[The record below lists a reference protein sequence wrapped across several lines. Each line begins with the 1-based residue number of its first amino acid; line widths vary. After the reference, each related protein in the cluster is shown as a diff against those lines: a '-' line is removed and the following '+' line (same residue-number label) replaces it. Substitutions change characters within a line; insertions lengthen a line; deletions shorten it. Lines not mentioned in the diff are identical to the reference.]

1 MDIRFK
7 NNIIQNSSVVARD
20 IKRGEV
26 LLVNYRRRDVLLL
39 NFVGGF
45 LWSLCA
51 KPRSATF
58 LIKKLQQKYNI
69 SYGQANKDLVV
80 FFSYLLK
87 EDFIVSFSK
96 KRNRKKVFPEFSDE
110 LWDQIQPIA
119 QKKQFPALAEIAVTE
134 NCNLS
139 CVHCYVDKTGELQ
152 LSFQEIKRI
161 IDQLAQAGCFF
172 ITFTGG
178 EPFLRKDFLDII
190 KYARDK
196 EFSVDILSNGNLITA
211 SIAKKLA
218 EMNIS
223 RVQISIYSAIP
234 KVHDSV
240 TRINGSFEKS
250 KKAIKF
256 LHNNKIKVHIACLI
270 MSLNFPTY
278 KTVKSLVKKMSVT
291 WSISYPVRARHSG
304 EKDTYA
310 LRIRKEQLK
319 KLLLENKKQ
328 LCQRFL
334 KEKNEPVC
342 HAGSAI
348 CFISA
353 NGNLNPCILFPLK
366 LGNLKKEK
374 LSDIWKNSNI
384 LKKFRKVKIS
394 DFINCKTCKFLEFC
408 RLCPGINYL
417 EEGDI
422 LKPAKIDCQLA
433 KVVGRILNKKDK
445 RV

>member
-1 MDIRFK
+1 MDIKFK
-7 NNIIQNSSVVARD
+7 NNIIQNPSVVARN
-20 IKRGEV
+20 IGKGETLLANYERRNV
-26 LLVNYRRRDVLLL
+26 LLVN
-39 NFVGGF
+39 FVGAF

-51 KPRSATF
+51 EPRNATF
-58 LIKKLQQKYNI
+58 LIRKLQQKYSI
-69 SYGQANKDLVV
+69 SYNQAKNDSAV

-87 EDFIVSFSK
+87 ENFIVSFSK
-96 KRNRKKVFPEFSDE
+96 KKNRKKVFPEFSDE

-139 CVHCYVDKTGELQ
+139 CVHCYVEKTGEPQ

-190 KYARDK
+190 KYTREKD
-196 EFSVDILSNGNLITA
+196 FSVDILSNGNLITA
-211 SIAKKLA
+211 SVAKKLA

-223 RVQISIYSAIP
+223 RAQISIYSAIP

-270 MSLNFPTY
+270 MSLNFSTY
-278 KTVKSLVKKMSVT
+278 KTVRSLAKKMGVT
-291 WSISYPVRARHSG
+291 WSISYPARARHSG
-304 EKDTYA
+304 EKDTYS

-328 LCQRFL
+328 FCQHFL
-334 KEKNEPVC
+334 REKKEPVC

-353 NGNLNPCILFPLK
+353 NGDLNPCVLFPLK

-374 LSDIWKNSNI
+374 LGDIWENSNI
-384 LKKFRKVKIS
+384 LKKFRNVKIS
-394 DFINCKTCKFLEFC
+394 DFVNCKNCKFLEFC
-408 RLCPGINYL
+408 RLCPGMNYL

-422 LKPAKIDCQLA
+422 LKPAKIDCQIA
-433 KVVGRILNKKDK
+433 KVVGRILNKKNK
-445 RV
+445 HI